1 VLIYGRVLVGVRS
14 SLTDYVIYS
23 AISDAPL
30 LHPFALILPLTGTVV
45 APDLPY
51 LVKLSEI
58 RDSPVA

>member
-1 VLIYGRVLVGVRS
+1 MM
-14 SLTDYVIYS
+14 TIYS